1 MLKRVGTVLI
11 AMFMGLVIT
20 IGLPSLAQTNRPTSP
35 TAPSIPNRNQLS
47 QVDNQFMIDAN
58 RNALAGIAL
67 GQLALTQSANNEV
80 KRFAQAEVDEQVGV
94 RNNLVRLA
102 PSLGVNLPS
111 EPTPRDQEVMQRLM
125 SLSGEQFD
133 VAFMNE
139 TGINAHLE
147 NAAIYQR
154 EAGLGQNQDLVRLA
168 SQGLTIITQHY
179 NTASTLTGYEVAQV
193 PPRIDTSPQGS
204 QSTPS
209 SFVR

>member
-1 MLKRVGTVLI
+1 MLNV
-11 AMFMGLVIT
+11 AGLR
-20 IGLPSLAQTNRPTSP
+20 SR
-35 TAPSIPNRNQLS
+35 
-47 QVDNQFMIDAN
+47 QF
-58 RNALAGIAL
+58 
-67 GQLALTQSANNEV
+67 
-80 KRFAQAEVDEQVGV
+80 AEKSSH
-94 RNNLVRLA
+94 NLVRLA

-168 SQGLTIITQHY
+168 SQGLSIITQHY
-179 NTASTLTGYEVAQV
+179 NTASALTGYEVAQV
-193 PPRIDTSPQGS
+193 PPRIDTPPQS
-204 QSTPS
+204 NQSTPRS
-209 SFVR
+209 NAGRSPAPTMPDSPVR